1 MLCLRG
7 AGVQPSSGS
16 ARPHANTS
24 RASLISAIVAT
35 LLLTAGCGAT
45 PVSDASSL
53 ASAPSNAAVTA
64 SPSAAAPVAERL
76 PDGARI
82 EGVDPQLL
90 RETLGVWV
98 HGSELMF
105 ETADAV
111 GIFDTETQRIVAAF
125 PLPEVPQING
135 LLLTADGVWVLDH
148 DRGRVIRLDR
158 TTGEELAA
166 IDIGGRAV
174 SLTETPDGIWAGSAH
189 VVPES
194 VALIDPATN
203 QVLRRLEVGAFP
215 TYGAGNLWFGRDE
228 TGKDITV
235 REIDPESGNVV
246 SSIDLGDGDGCY
258 IGGSFPDVVWSWCFE
273 PPPVDTVMTR
283 LDVEQSQV
291 AATIPLTSAGG
302 LVGVSGDHSWFSEDR
317 AGTLVLM
324 RASNATNAIERVWQ
338 AGTDEPH
345 GLIGDTMWIVN
356 RERGELRRV
365 VLPTE

>member
-1 MLCLRG
+1 MMRG
-7 AGVQPSSGS
+7 ARVLPSSGS
-16 ARPHANTS
+16 VRRLANRS
-24 RASLISAIVAT
+24 RASSITAIAAILA
-35 LLLTAGCGAT
+35 LLEGCGAA
-45 PVSDASSL
+45 PVADPSAL
-53 ASAPSNAAVTA
+53 ASAPSRAAVTA
-64 SPSAAAPVAERL
+64 SPSAAPAALEHL
-76 PDGARI
+76 PDGSLVP
-82 EGVDPQLL
+82 GVDAQLL

-98 HGSELMF
+98 YGSELVF
-105 ETADAV
+105 ETGDAV
-111 GIFDTETQRIVAAF
+111 GIFDTRTERLVASFA
-125 PLPEVPQING
+125 LPEAPQING
-135 LLLTADGVWVLDH
+135 VLLTADSLWVLDH

-166 IDIGGRAV
+166 IEIGGRAV

-203 QVLRRLEVGAFP
+203 QVVRRLEVGAFP
-215 TYGAGNLWFGRDE
+215 SYGAGNLWFGRDE
-228 TGKDITV
+228 TGNDITV
-235 REIDPESGNVV
+235 REIDPESGDEV

-273 PPPVDTVMTR
+273 PPPIDTVMTR
-283 LDVEQSQV
+283 LDVERSQG

-302 LVGVSGDHSWFSEDR
+302 LVGVSGDHSWFSEEHG
-317 AGTLVLM
+317 GTLALM

-338 AGTDEPH
+338 ADLDEPY

-365 VLPTE
+365 VLATE